1 LFPPVTGG
9 RTTGGTELVPFPR
22 VEFPEVS
29 LPDEVEFMLETV
41 PFDPLVLLSTI
52 GKGKG
57 WIVTFPSVPLLPIMG
72 TLEFPTPMG
81 KVELRPSTIEVRLP
95 TVELASE
102 VRFPMVELR
111 LPMVELRPP
120 TMGKVELSE
129 GMLVPLLVLLLPPIA
144 PVLLLVLL
152 EGRLTVPFPVEFPGR
167 VELVPEDEFPE
178 LPLGVDEGIVK
189 VVLSTT
195 LHSLPRGL
203 VKSLWYLS
211 AMLPLPS

>member
-1 LFPPVTGG
+1 MFPPVTGG

-41 PFDPLVLLSTI
+41 PFDPLVLLAII
-52 GKGKG
+52 GKG
-57 WIVTFPSVPLLPIMG
+57 WMVTFPSVPLLPTMG
-72 TLEFPTPMG
+72 ALEFPISMS
-81 KVELRPSTIEVRLP
+81 KVELRPPMVELRLP
-95 TVELASE
+95 TVELATE
-102 VRFPMVELR
+102 VRFPT
-111 LPMVELRPP
+111 VELRPP